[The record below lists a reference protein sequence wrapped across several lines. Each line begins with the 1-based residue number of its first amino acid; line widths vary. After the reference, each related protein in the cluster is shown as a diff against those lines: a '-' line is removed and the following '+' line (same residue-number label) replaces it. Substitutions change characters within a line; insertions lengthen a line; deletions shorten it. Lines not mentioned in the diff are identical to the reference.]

1 MEQVLTIPKKKI
13 KINPL
18 LIAVFIILMVYAI
31 TIIALLAWG
40 FLTSLKTSLDF
51 NELGNVLGLPNV
63 AAQKDMYLE
72 NYQKYLDHV
81 ALGGDPSQTI
91 MWTASYDQYLLAR
104 KNIFMDNY
112 LKAIRNF
119 GNFSTG
125 DWSYISDIWGPIQKL
140 SVRPNFFETLFN
152 SLFYAVFGAVAH
164 AGTCLVVGY
173 LCSKYRYK
181 FSNFL
186 YSLVVVIMVIP
197 IVGAAPSMIEL
208 MKTTG
213 MFDTYLGMIFQKINF
228 TGMYFL
234 VFYAYYLGLSD
245 AYIEAAEIDG
255 ASQIRVFTTI
265 IIPLASKMFW
275 TIFILDFIT
284 MWNDYTTALMYFP
297 THPTVSYA
305 IYRMV
310 GTTEGEARD
319 PEQQGPP
326 AYIAGCMILALP
338 MIILFVFMSDRIMG
352 NVSMGGLKE

>member
-1 MEQVLTIPKKKI
+1 MEQLLTVPKKKI
-13 KINPL
+13 KINPI
-18 LIAVFIILMVYAI
+18 LIFVFCVLMVYAI
-31 TIIALLAWG
+31 TMIGLLVWG
-40 FLTSLKTSLDF
+40 FLTSLKTTMDF
-51 NELGNVLGLPNV
+51 STLGNVLGLPDI

-91 MWTASYDQYLLAR
+91 MWEAAYNQYLLAK
-104 KNIFMDNY
+104 KNIVLDNY
-112 LKAIRNF
+112 WKAIQNF

-125 DWSYISDIWGPIQKL
+125 DWSYISSIWGPIEKL
-140 SVRPNFFETLFN
+140 SLRPTFGFTLFN
-152 SLFYAVFGAVAH
+152 SLFYGMGGAVAH
-164 AGTCLVVGY
+164 AGTCLVVGF

-197 IVGAAPSMIEL
+197 IVGAQPSMIEL

-213 MFDTYLGMIFQKINF
+213 MFDSYFGMIFQKINF

-234 VFYAYYLGLSD
+234 VFYAYYLSLSD

-255 ASQIRVFTTI
+255 ASQFRVFLTI

-275 TIFILDFIT
+275 TIFILDFIA
-284 MWNDYTTALMYFP
+284 MWNDYNTPMIYFP
-297 THPTVSYA
+297 THPTVSYG

-326 AYIAGCMILALP
+326 AYIAGCMILAIP
-338 MIILFVFMSDRIMG
+338 IVIMFVFMSDRIMG